1 MPPTAATCALL
12 DRVMDA
18 LDYRALADL
27 YCEEGGAAFWE
38 DRRPAV
44 VELGLA
50 WAAELAPRLAAGGRS
65 LYVGAGVAELPAL
78 LMEACDLRRACDA
91 VNLRARE
98 CEVIEAALRAHG
110 AAERV
115 RFTAGDAAEARG
127 SGYDHLS
134 AVSVLSDPETFPWL
148 SGFGYG
154 RIAPVDLDVEAFAR
168 ERTRAQQL
176 VAHLFAALAPR
187 ALVTTTDEEEAW
199 WLHRA
204 AQLGVPVQNDATELE
219 TALVGD
225 RLCFLRIGAGG

>member
-1 MPPTAATCALL
+1 MDSL
-12 DRVMDA
+12 DYDA
-18 LDYRALADL
+18 LGEV
-27 YCEEGGAAFWE
+27 YCDEGGVAFWE

-78 LMEACDLRRACDA
+78 LMEACDLQRACDA

-98 CEVIEAALRAHG
+98 CEALDAAMRAHG
-110 AAERV
+110 LDARV
-115 RFTAGDAAEARG
+115 RFAAQDAGEARG

-154 RIAPVDLDVEAFAR
+154 RVAPVDLDVDAFAR
-168 ERTRAQQL
+168 ERSRAQEL

-187 ALVTTTDEEEAW
+187 ALITTTDEEESW

-204 AQLGVPVQNDATELE
+204 AQLGVPVQNDATDLE

-225 RLCFLRIGAGG
+225 HLCFLRIGAGPQ